1 MSSRICNY
9 MNLKIKETVKLT
21 PDLILYYKGNVRH
34 VQKGCPTLVTQ
45 VVDSSK
51 LMRI

>member
-1 MSSRICNY
+1 

-34 VQKGCPTLVTQ
+34 VQKGALPW
-45 VVDSSK
+45 
-51 LMRI
+51 